1 VEQKILCTTPSS
13 CILNGNFL
21 KLCML
26 VYYHMK
32 NCILLPHLIGLFLK
46 DLLPL
51 FTLNISSQ
59 TLYMQILHFKHDFLK
74 TLHAYVLP
82 CEELH
87 IVSTIPLEQEQ
98 SRKLAPD
105 RRTASDKFPGGPVVF
120 VNSPDRLSGKLFCQ
134 PLPLRIDKS
143 RFSVNST

>member
-1 VEQKILCTTPSS
+1 
-13 CILNGNFL
+13 
-21 KLCML
+21 ML
-26 VYYHMK
+26 VYYHIK
-32 NCILLPHLIGLFLK
+32 NCFLLPHLIGLFLK

-59 TLYMQILHFKHDFLK
+59 TLYMQLLHLKHDFLK
-74 TLHAYVLP
+74 SLHAYVLP

-98 SRKLAPD
+98 SRKLTPD
-105 RRTASDKFPGGPVVF
+105 RRTASDKFPGSPVVF
-120 VNSPDRLSGKLFCQ
+120 INSPDRLSGKLFCQ